1 MDYNLTEKQ
10 AEGLK
15 ICIDRYKKK
24 EPYSIISGYAGTGKS
39 YLVNAI
45 VNALGLEEYQ
55 VAYASYT
62 GKAALVLRKQ
72 GKNAITLHRLLYDF
86 YHSNGRLIVKP
97 KPFLNPNLKLVVIDE
112 ISMCP
117 KFLWDLLM
125 SHHIY
130 VIGLGDPFQLPAI
143 GDDLKLLD
151 KPHIFLDKIMRQ
163 ALDNDII
170 KYSLDLREGKNLYA
184 GIRGKNI
191 RTYKKTEFVPE
202 MLTWADQILCGK
214 NTTRRRLNN
223 EMRKCLGKEGLLQ
236 DGDKLI
242 CLHNYWDC
250 ATSTEN
256 DALVNGTI
264 GYVSNININDD
275 LKYICAKFSL
285 DEGDTFGFLNMDY
298 QLLKTGLPS
307 VKKNAFGGIIKKN
320 EKEFDYGYAITV
332 HKAQGSQFNKALV
345 YNERLMDEENHN
357 RWLYTAITR
366 AIDKVVVL
374 L

>member
-1 MDYNLTEKQ
+1 
-10 AEGLK
+10 
-15 ICIDRYKKK
+15 
-24 EPYSIISGYAGTGKS
+24 
-39 YLVNAI
+39 
-45 VNALGLEEYQ
+45 
-55 VAYASYT
+55 
-62 GKAALVLRKQ
+62 
-72 GKNAITLHRLLYDF
+72 
-86 YHSNGRLIVKP
+86 
-97 KPFLNPNLKLVVIDE
+97 
-112 ISMCP
+112 
-117 KFLWDLLM
+117 
-125 SHHIY
+125 
-130 VIGLGDPFQLPAI
+130 
-143 GDDLKLLD
+143 
-151 KPHIFLDKIMRQ
+151 
-163 ALDNDII
+163 
-170 KYSLDLREGKNLYA
+170 
-184 GIRGKNI
+184 
-191 RTYKKTEFVPE
+191 

-285 DEGDTFGFLNMDY
+285 DEGDTFGFLSMDY

-332 HKAQGSQFNKALV
+332 HKAQGSQFNKVLV